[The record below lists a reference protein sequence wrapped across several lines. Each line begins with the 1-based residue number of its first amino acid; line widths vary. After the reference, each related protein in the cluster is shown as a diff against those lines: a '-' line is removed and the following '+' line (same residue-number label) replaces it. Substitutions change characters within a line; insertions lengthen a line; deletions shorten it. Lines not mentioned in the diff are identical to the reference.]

1 MMQKIQEI
9 QVETSDWR
17 FNIEVF
23 QKDGGI
29 GYVAEYWGTNPKV
42 PPSPPVGEPAETLRA
57 SSPKPIVLEGSEP
70 DQLVAQ
76 CKNQI
81 IQKFGPIEAI
91 QELDVA

>member
-23 QKDGGI
+23 QKDHGG
-29 GYVAEYWGTNPKV
+29 GYVAEYWGTNPKS

-57 SSPKPIVLEGSEP
+57 SSPKPIVVEGDRPELLI
-70 DQLVAQ
+70 DQ
-76 CKNQI
+76 CKNEI
-81 IQKFGPIEAI
+81 IQKFGDIETI
-91 QELDVA
+91 KELDLA